1 MDDLSELLE
10 PIQEA
15 LSDYGDW
22 KYVFEYSD
30 FPASEVKRT
39 IAFSNGYNDGD
50 NWVGVFELK
59 DGCFGYVEAG
69 CDYTGWG

>member
-1 MDDLSELLE
+1 MNDPLE
-10 PIQEA
+10 QLKDEY
-15 LSDYGDW
+15 SDW
-22 KYVFEYSD
+22 KYVFAYSS
-30 FPASEVKRT
+30 FAPEEIQRT
-39 IAFSNGYNDGD
+39 IAYSDGCNDGD